1 MYCTVPSLYCT
12 VLYCNVLYCTQ
23 LIQCSVLS
31 ASEWFPGHL
40 LVTLTLSRLSQTL
53 PCVLS
58 HYHSF
63 MTLITGVL
71 PDCTVLLSPLAPCT
85 VSNTIIHLCLLHNLL
100 HQFLEAVHLHRWKI
114 SLHLTASA
122 TKISLVV

>member
-71 PDCTVLLSPLAPCT
+71 PDCTVLVSPGSLHCVKHNNSLVLTPQSLAP
-85 VSNTIIHLCLLHNLL
+85 VLRGSS
-100 HQFLEAVHLHRWKI
+100 LHRWKI

-122 TKISLVV
+122 TKISLMI